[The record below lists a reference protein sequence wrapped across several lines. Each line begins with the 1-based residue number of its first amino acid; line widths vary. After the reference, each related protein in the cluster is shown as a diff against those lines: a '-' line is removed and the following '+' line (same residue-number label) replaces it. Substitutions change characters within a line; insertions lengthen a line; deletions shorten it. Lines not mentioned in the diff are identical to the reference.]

1 MHLAVWVCHKSSR
14 KMVNTYAMLDYCI
27 IEELGTTGRK
37 RKLSLKTLTGK
48 KIRKT
53 SNSKWFNSIWY
64 SCGKEK
70 LLNGL
75 RYPKHTQE
83 ENTRKERN
91 RHTKED

>member
-48 KIRKT
+48 KNQK
-53 SNSKWFNSIWY
+53 N
-64 SCGKEK
+64 
-70 LLNGL
+70 
-75 RYPKHTQE
+75 
-83 ENTRKERN
+83 
-91 RHTKED
+91 